1 MTLPDWSRL
10 FGNILKN
17 KMSHKET
24 AQEEQD
30 FKVAMQQLSAE
41 AEKILPS
48 MPIIEDN
55 SVIVP
60 ISGETSEPSAAVADK
75 VLALEGKLLGRFEE
89 FATQMASER
98 AAAFEQQ
105 FRKIDEQLALIRN
118 TESVNQQVFD
128 SLHAELLK
136 YRDNFL
142 HESLQKPFIH
152 DLVYLYDHL
161 NGLFEQLSTA
171 AQEKG
176 NRSRVSQWR
185 DNLENAIHSLV
196 EILHRFEVRE
206 IEPRERVDRACHRVL
221 SFEPADFPEEDGNI
235 VMRVKRGF
243 IWRGKL
249 IRPEEVIAK
258 RYG

>member
-1 MTLPDWSRL
+1 
-10 FGNILKN
+10 
-17 KMSHKET
+17 MSKGT
-24 AQEEQD
+24 TEED
-30 FKVAMQQLSAE
+30 FSVAMQQLSAE
-41 AEKILPS
+41 AEKTLPAS
-48 MPIIEDN
+48 PL
-55 SVIVP
+55 IVTDGAP
-60 ISGETSEPSAAVADK
+60 SSNGANLAESFQSLEKTLTSRLEQFAGEIDK
-75 VLALEGKLLGRFEE
+75 
-89 FATQMASER
+89 
-98 AAAFEQQ
+98 
-105 FRKIDEQLALIRN
+105 QLALIRN
-118 TESVNQQVFD
+118 TESVNQQLFD

-161 NGLFEQLSTA
+161 NGLCEQLSTA

-176 NRSRVSQWR
+176 KRSRVSQWR

-206 IEPRERVDRACHRVL
+206 IEPRERVDRACHRVV
-221 SFEPADFPEEDGNI
+221 SFEPADFPEEDGTI

-243 IWRGKL
+243 VWRGKL

-258 RYG
+258 RFG